1 MADSVDIAAAW
12 HLLEITGIVQ
22 SVLCGL
28 FGASDETF
36 LPHNPSHTTSK
47 VYTSLY
53 LSWLYGPTMDVKT
66 HLHAG

>member
-28 FGASDETF
+28 FGASDRTI
-36 LPHNPSHTTSK
+36 PSPNPSHTTSK